1 MNISKLL
8 KRVLLSFM
16 FHAADDDGGGP
27 SLEAMFEARDG
38 EDDDG
43 STHAAGGDNAAA
55 GDELVLSGDENA
67 DEGEQGDGE
76 DGGQDPVFE
85 IPVGDGKTIT
95 KTQSEL
101 IAEASK
107 YHGANRKFEEAAAI
121 RKDAEAKLAQVPER
135 EKQLGT
141 VLEHYI
147 RESQALMASQQP
159 NWDALAA
166 QNPNEYVR
174 VRHQWEQRQAQLHEA
189 MQVKQT
195 LEQRNAEQQAASLQ
209 GRLTEATQKIVE
221 AIPEWKDPAK
231 AAEGAQAVGKY
242 LETQGIPAE
251 MQAQMD
257 TAEVFLIA
265 RKAMLYD
272 QAKAKQKAV
281 QQGVRPAP
289 RTERPGASQVPNRNQ
304 MAKANAGKAF
314 KAAPSVNTLAA
325 FFE

>member
-16 FHAADDDGGGP
+16 FHVGEDDGGGP
-27 SLEAMFEARDG
+27 SLEAMFEERDG
-38 EDDDG
+38 GGEQDDG
-43 STHAAGGDNAAA
+43 QSAGA
-55 GDELVLSGDENA
+55 GEGGADDELDLTGG
-67 DEGEQGDGE
+67 EGAEGDGE
-76 DGGQDPVFE
+76 GDGQEPVFE

-147 RESQALMASQQP
+147 RESRALMAAQQP
-159 NWDALAA
+159 NWEALLA
-166 QNPNEYVR
+166 QDPAQYTR
-174 VRHQWEQRQAQLHEA
+174 VRHAWEVQQSQLRQAQET
-189 MQVKQT
+189 KQ
-195 LEQRNAEQQAASLQ
+195 LLDQRNAEQQAATLR
-209 GRLTEATQKIVE
+209 GRISEEASKIVE
-221 AIPEWKDPAK
+221 AIPAWKDPAK
-231 AAEGAQAVGKY
+231 AAEGAKAVGSY
-242 LETQGIPAE
+242 LESQGIPAE

-257 TAEVFLIA
+257 TAAVFLIA

-272 QAKAKQKAV
+272 QALAKQKSV
-281 QQGVRPAP
+281 QNGVKQAP
-289 RTERPGASQVPNRNQ
+289 RTERPGASQVTPKNQ
-304 MAKANAGKAF
+304 LAKANAGKAF
-314 KAAPSVNTLAA
+314 KANPSVNTLAA

>member
-16 FHAADDDGGGP
+16 FHVTDGDGGGP
-27 SLEAMFEARDG
+27 SLEAMFEDRDG
-38 EDDDG
+38 GGNEDGNGDGADDE
-43 STHAAGGDNAAA
+43 SVN
-55 GDELVLSGDENA
+55 GDELVLTGDDGAGGE
-67 DEGEQGDGE
+67 DEEGNGDGQE
-76 DGGQDPVFE
+76 PVFE

-121 RKDAEAKLAQVPER
+121 RKDAEQKLAQVPER

-147 RESQALMASQQP
+147 RESQALLASQQP
-159 NWDALAA
+159 NWEALLA
-166 QNPNEYVR
+166 QDPNQYVR

-189 MQVKQT
+189 MQVKQAID
-195 LEQRNAEQQAASLQ
+195 QRNAEQQAASLQ
-209 GRLTEATQKIVE
+209 GRLSEAAQKIVE
-221 AIPEWKDPAK
+221 AIPAWKDPAK

-242 LETQGIPAE
+242 LESQGIPAA

-272 QAKAKQKAV
+272 QAMAKQKAV
-281 QQGVRPAP
+281 QQGVRTAP
-289 RTERPGASQVPNRNQ
+289 RTERPGASQVTPKNQ
-304 MAKANAGKAF
+304 LAKANAGKAF
-314 KAAPSVNTLAA
+314 KANPTVNTLAA

>member
-8 KRVLLSFM
+8 KRFLLSFM
-16 FHAADDDGGGP
+16 FHIDGDDGGGP

-38 EDDDG
+38 EGLGEGDQATAGTEGGDG
-43 STHAAGGDNAAA
+43 EELDLTGDNAD
-55 GDELVLSGDENA
+55 GDDQGNGEGD
-67 DEGEQGDGE
+67 
-76 DGGQDPVFE
+76 GQDPVFE

-121 RKDAEAKLAQVPER
+121 RKDAETKLAQVPER

-159 NWDALAA
+159 NWEALIA
-166 QNPNEYVR
+166 QGPQVYLQ
-174 VRHQWEQRQAQLHEA
+174 VRHQWEQRQAQLQQA
-189 MQVKQT
+189 MQVKQS
-195 LEQRNAEQQAASLQ
+195 LEQRDAEQQAVTLR
-209 GRLTEATQKIVE
+209 GRLNEATQKIVE
-221 AIPEWKDPAK
+221 AIPAWKDPAK

-242 LETQGIPAE
+242 LESQGIPAAV
-251 MQAQMD
+251 QAQMD
-257 TAEVFLIA
+257 SAEVFLIA

-272 QAKAKQKAV
+272 QAMAKQKSV
-281 QQGVRPAP
+281 QNGVKQAP
-289 RTERPGASQVPNRNQ
+289 RTERPGASQVTPKNQ
-304 MAKANAGKAF
+304 LAKANAGKAF
-314 KAAPSVNTLAA
+314 KANPTVNTLAA

>member
-1 MNISKLL
+1 MNISRLL
-8 KRVLLSFM
+8 KRILLSFM
-16 FHAADDDGGGP
+16 FHVDDSDGGGP
-27 SLEAMFEARDG
+27 SLETMFEERDG
-38 EDDDG
+38 DTLGDPDDG
-43 STHAAGGDNAAA
+43 QASSATASDDEEVVIDPNAGEED
-55 GDELVLSGDENA
+55 
-67 DEGEQGDGE
+67 GEQGE
-76 DGGQDPVFE
+76 DEPVFE

-107 YHGANRKFEEAAAI
+107 YHGANLKFEEAAAI
-121 RKDAEAKLAQVPER
+121 RKDAEAQMAQIPER

-159 NWDALAA
+159 NWEALLA
-166 QNPNEYVR
+166 QDPQQYIR
-174 VRHQWEQRQAQLHEA
+174 VRHQWEQQQSRLQEA
-189 MQVKQT
+189 LQVKQT
-195 LEQRNAEQQAASLQ
+195 LDQRNAEAQAASLR
-209 GRLTEATQKIVE
+209 GRLDDAKNRIVE
-221 AIPEWKDPAK
+221 AIPSWSDPAK
-231 AAEGAQAVGKY
+231 AAEGAKAVGDY
-242 LETQGIPAE
+242 LASQGIPAE

-272 QAKAKQKAV
+272 QAIARKKTA
-281 QQGVRPAP
+281 QQGVKPAP
-289 RTERPGASQVPNRNQ
+289 RVVRPGASQVTPRDQ

-314 KAAPSVNTLAA
+314 KADPSVKTLAA